1 MRKAF
6 ARYVVRDDITF
17 SLGAVMTQPK
27 IPARQLAVAAES
39 GLNAAKQHY
48 GKNAVSL
55 WGVTVGWA
63 EWRTLMKERRD
74 ALERLISEAGGLST
88 GFIYNLLLL
97 SDQAERDDPKRD
109 DRRPEDAL
117 WRSRLAYRC
126 ARLPKIS
133 KWLVKHSPANV
144 AKP

>member
-1 MRKAF
+1 
-6 ARYVVRDDITF
+6 
-17 SLGAVMTQPK
+17 MTQPK

-74 ALERLISEAGGLST
+74 ALERLISEAGVIHRFYLQPAAV
-88 GFIYNLLLL
+88 I
-97 SDQAERDDPKRD
+97 
-109 DRRPEDAL
+109 RPGGT
-117 WRSRLAYRC
+117 
-126 ARLPKIS
+126 
-133 KWLVKHSPANV
+133 
-144 AKP
+144 